1 MIHYN
6 FANIGQAAEDIN
18 STKNRIDGIL
28 DNLKSDLQ
36 PLVAEWEGESATAYQ
51 AAQKKWDDS
60 ANELNIVLGQ
70 VATAVRDSNDRMSQ
84 INTNA
89 ANSWA

>member
-6 FANIGQAAEDIN
+6 FASIGQAAEDIN

-28 DNLKSDLQ
+28 DDLKKDLQ
-36 PLVAEWEGESATAYQ
+36 PLVAEWEGESAMSYQ
-51 AAQKKWDDS
+51 DAQKRWDDS
-60 ANELNIVLGQ
+60 AAELNIVLGE
-70 VATAVRDSNDRMSQ
+70 VAHAVRDSNDRMSQ

>member
-6 FANIGQAAEDIN
+6 FAQIAQAAEDIN

-28 DNLKSDLQ
+28 DNLKHDLQ
-36 PLVAEWEGESATAYQ
+36 PLVTQWEGESATAYQ
-51 AAQKKWDDS
+51 AAQHKWDNS
-60 ANELNIVLGQ
+60 AHELNIVLGQ
-70 VATAVRDSNDRMSQ
+70 VAMAVRDSNDRMSQ
-84 INTNA
+84 INMNA